1 MDRRSFETASLPH
14 FAGHQEVAMKTASFY
29 SYNGPG
35 LVSIARFGPRNAPAR
50 YRSYKPLAPGPWF
63 QTVPEDAYGNLYG
76 AQLALLDAATV
87 VKDLESLAGIH
98 EPILVCY
105 EGMAEC
111 DAGRAFCHRHQA
123 ARWLEQE
130 LGIEVPELRGHFHE
144 DPAHDKPRK
153 SSLRSLGGA
162 RKAISII
169 APTMDLR
176 LLAEARLE
184 ATKHRY
190 ASAID
195 AVLAGLPHGQ
205 SLIDSALKEIDV
217 VRYALRNLPL

>member
-1 MDRRSFETASLPH
+1 
-14 FAGHQEVAMKTASFY
+14 
-29 SYNGPG
+29 
-35 LVSIARFGPRNAPAR
+35 
-50 YRSYKPLAPGPWF
+50 LAPGPWF
-63 QTVPEDAYGNLYG
+63 QTVPEEEYGKLFG

-87 VKDLESLAGIH
+87 VKDLEHLAGMY

-130 LGIEVPELRGHFHE
+130 LGIEVPELLGHFHGGAL
-144 DPAHDKPRK
+144 PPKPSK
-153 SSLRSLGGA
+153 SSLPSSPKA
-162 RKAISII
+162 RKATSVI
-169 APTMDLR
+169 APNMDLR

-195 AVLAGLPHGQ
+195 AVLADLPSGQ
-205 SLIDSALKEIDV
+205 SLIDAALKEIDV
-217 VRYALRNLPL
+217 VRYALRNLPK

>member
-1 MDRRSFETASLPH
+1 
-14 FAGHQEVAMKTASFY
+14 MKTASF
-29 SYNGPG
+29 SSFSGPG
-35 LVSIARFGPRNAPAR
+35 LVSIARFGPRNAPVR

-63 QTVPEDAYGNLYG
+63 QTVPEEEYGTLYG

-87 VKDLESLAGIH
+87 VKDLKQLAGIH

-130 LGIEVPELRGHFHE
+130 LGIEVPELRGHFHGGAL
-144 DPAHDKPRK
+144 PQKSRK
-153 SSLRSLGGA
+153 SSLSGLPQA
-162 RKAISII
+162 RKATSTL
-169 APTMDLR
+169 APKMDLR

-195 AVLAGLPHGQ
+195 AVLAGVPSGQ
-205 SLIDSALKEIDV
+205 SLIDSALKEIEV
-217 VRYALRNLPL
+217 VRYALRNLPR